1 MPGCTENSKSYGGGG
16 LYLQSINQVTLGYDV
31 VFNNVPENTNASES
45 YFASAGLS
53 IFNQDGQVSFSL
65 SSQNYIGCVC
75 LTSTVHFKM
84 SPLIL
89 LASQY
94 SMCGSVF
101 LCGHKCSHTSS
112 HELRFFQFCLISC
125 TTPIDILY

>member
-1 MPGCTENSKSYGGGG
+1 MFITMGTYFSLHATESSSEQLMQLLPNLSLSTYRKTLFGSVFFYPDCIENSKSYGGGG

-53 IFNQDGQVSFSL
+53 IFNQDEQVSFSL

-75 LTSTVHFKM
+75 LT
-84 SPLIL
+84 
-89 LASQY
+89 
-94 SMCGSVF
+94 F
-101 LCGHKCSHTSS
+101 LHCA
-112 HELRFFQFCLISC
+112 F
-125 TTPIDILY
+125 

>member
-1 MPGCTENSKSYGGGG
+1 MLLKAAQNNSCDYYPIQANKLIAKHRSVQSSFILFYVPDCIENSKSYGGGG

-53 IFNQDGQVSFSL
+53 IFNQYGQVSFSL

-75 LTSTVHFKM
+75 LT
-84 SPLIL
+84 
-89 LASQY
+89 
-94 SMCGSVF
+94 F
-101 LCGHKCSHTSS
+101 LHCA
-112 HELRFFQFCLISC
+112 F
-125 TTPIDILY
+125 